1 MTRQRGMVL
10 LPVTLALAI
19 VAALAY
25 GMTRDG
31 AMNASAVD
39 AQYDID
45 NARYLAEAGVNLVK
59 WRNEQAGCGSTLGFT
74 NPITAVE
81 GGIISASAVTYKK
94 SKLAMTVTATTPRGA
109 VNTVVLDTSSGPTLH
124 SLAKKVEITLSA
136 QNSSDTF
143 IRNNPAGIMAGL
155 PYMEVT
161 DGNANGLIKFGL
173 QSVPVSSLI
182 EEATLRLTL
191 GSIASTQPGTLEI
204 HRLLRDW
211 SSMAVWGTASWTTP
225 GGDYAPQASATITNV
240 LATSNPPNPYTARID
255 SLIEALTNQPAT
267 NYGFLLKGSGLVT
280 ARFNSFEAPSA
291 QPQLFLRYYPACN

>member
-45 NARYLAEAGVNLVK
+45 NARYLAEAGVNLVR
-59 WRNEQAGCGSTLGFT
+59 WRNEQAGCGSALGFT
-74 NPITAVE
+74 NPVTALD
-81 GGIISASAVTYKK
+81 GGTISASGVKYAKPR
-94 SKLAMTVTATTPRGA
+94 LAMTVTATTPRGA
-109 VNTVVLDTSSGPTLH
+109 VNTVVFDGPHGPVIH
-124 SLAKKVEITLSA
+124 SLAKKVEITLSG
-136 QNSSDTF
+136 QGSSDTF
-143 IRNNPAGIMAGL
+143 LRKLLFVPIAGATYL
-155 PYMEVT
+155 EVT
-161 DGNANGLIKFGL
+161 DNNANGLIKFGL
-173 QSVPVSSLI
+173 QSVPAASLI

-191 GSIASTQPGTLEI
+191 NSIASTQAGTLEI

-211 SSMAVWGTASWTTP
+211 GPGAVWDAGWTTA
-225 GGDYAPQASATITNV
+225 GGDYTPQASATITNV
-240 LATSNPPNPYTARID
+240 LSTSSPPNPYTVRID

-280 ARFNSFEAPSA
+280 ARFNSFEASSG
-291 QPQLFLRYYPACN
+291 QPQLFLRYYPACS